1 MLTTQSLACRYREAF
16 QKDQSQHLKFSNHPH
31 QIPTNQG
38 WQVIIKVAA
47 FKNKKTKRSGWAY
60 EVKTM
65 DGTVILRGGESNG
78 RKSSYQSSQE
88 AVKEANFKSQELG
101 FSKMLILFN
110 TKRLVQICNQRRNP
124 NQLQQTFISDLDHL
138 QLLRARLW
146 EEVIARIERWERKDI
161 GHFKGTTSKQSQNKK
176 RRVTKL
182 IPSLSSLSQNW
193 CLYTITISVTTKCNY
208 L

>member
-1 MLTTQSLACRYREAF
+1 MRTSYLVHNSFDFWLSSSTLHNVNRDNDRMFFLQSLFTILWAIWNHRNKVLHQGKSPNPMEVMLTTQSLACRYREAF

-65 DGTVILRGGESNG
+65 DGTVILRGGESIG

-124 NQLQQTFISDLDHL
+124 NWL
-138 QLLRARLW
+138 
-146 EEVIARIERWERKDI
+146 
-161 GHFKGTTSKQSQNKK
+161 
-176 RRVTKL
+176 
-182 IPSLSSLSQNW
+182 
-193 CLYTITISVTTKCNY
+193 
-208 L
+208 